1 MLPGYT
7 YMPAG
12 RPTGFVQ
19 RWISDP
25 ETVASDPDL
34 VDALKQSTNGQS
46 LDKAALLK
54 RLLQL
59 AETRAGIPHG
69 H

>member
-1 MLPGYT
+1 MVPGYT

-12 RPTGFVQ
+12 QPTSFVQ

-25 ETVASDPDL
+25 ETVTSDPDL
-34 VDALKQSTNGQS
+34 VEAVKQSTNGQG
-46 LDKAALLK
+46 LNEAALLK

-59 AETRAGIPHG
+59 AETRAGMPHG